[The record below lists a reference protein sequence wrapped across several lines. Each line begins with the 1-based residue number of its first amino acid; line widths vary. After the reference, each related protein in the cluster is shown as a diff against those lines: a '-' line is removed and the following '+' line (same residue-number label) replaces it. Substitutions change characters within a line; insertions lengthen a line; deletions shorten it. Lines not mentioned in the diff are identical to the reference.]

1 MSHHGEL
8 KATPGL
14 RREGGSA
21 RAQSPLGALLLG
33 VPKTS
38 VLPRAG
44 RMEPKEGWQPPVTLL
59 LPAPAPGSQHQLASP
74 CLSSK

>member
-33 VPKTS
+33 VPETS
-38 VLPRAG
+38 IFPRAG
-44 RMEPKEGWQPPVTLL
+44 RMEPKEGQQPPLTLL
-59 LPAPAPGSQHQLASP
+59 LTPGSQHHQSASP
-74 CLSSK
+74 RLSSK

>member
-33 VPKTS
+33 VPETS
-38 VLPRAG
+38 GLPRAG
-44 RMEPKEGWQPPVTLL
+44 RMMPKEAGTPLTLL
-59 LPAPAPGSQHQLASP
+59 LTPGSQHQSASP
-74 CLSSK
+74 RLSSK